1 MEMKHLINPK
11 SKLKRLYEGTLW
23 AEGPVWKNNSLIWS
37 DVRSN
42 TMHLYNPATTITE
55 IFRDPSDYNNG
66 NTTDLEGRLI
76 RCQHGKR
83 RVVREERDGSITV
96 IADRFENN
104 KFNSPND
111 VAVKSD
117 GSIWFTDPDYGIL
130 SNDEGYKSQSEQSG
144 NFVYRVSYS
153 GEVEK
158 VLTNFDKPN
167 GIVFSPNEDLLYVAD
182 SGSPHNV
189 KRYSVDSSGK
199 LSNEIVFCDLR
210 DGSPDGMTVDTH
222 GNLYIC
228 DVKKSKI
235 RLLSDSSK
243 YIGSIDIP
251 ERVANCTFGGE
262 DNSQLFITA
271 STSLYGLKTETTGK

>member
-1 MEMKHLINPK
+1 MKHLVSPK
-11 SKLKRLYEGTLW
+11 SKLNKLYTGTLW

-37 DVRSN
+37 DVRNN
-42 TMHLYNPATTITE
+42 TMHSYDPLTSITE
-55 IFRDPSDYNNG
+55 VFRDPSDYNNG
-66 NTTDLEGRLI
+66 NTLDIEGRLI

-83 RVVREERDGSITV
+83 RVIREESDQSITI
-96 IADRFENN
+96 IADKFEKN

-111 VAVKSD
+111 VAVRSD

-130 SNDEGYKSQSEQSG
+130 SNDEGYKSESEQGG
-144 NFVYRVSYS
+144 NFVFKVSKS
-153 GEVEK
+153 GEIEK

-167 GIVFSPNEDLLYVAD
+167 GLVFSPNEDFLYVAD
-182 SGSPHNV
+182 SGAPHNV
-189 KRYSVDSSGK
+189 KRYSVDSVGG
-199 LSNEIVFCDLR
+199 LSKETLFCDMR
-210 DGSPDGMTVDTH
+210 NGSPDGMTVDVQ
-222 GNLYIC
+222 GNLYVC

-235 RLLSDSSK
+235 RVFSNSSK

-271 STSLYGLKTETTGK
+271 STSLYEIKTETTGK

>member
-1 MEMKHLINPK
+1 MKHLISPK
-11 SKLKRLYEGTLW
+11 SKLNKLYTGTLW

-42 TMHLYNPATTITE
+42 TMHIYDPLTSKTE
-55 IFRDPSDYNNG
+55 VFRDPSDYNNG
-66 NTTDLEGRLI
+66 NTLDNEGRLI

-83 RVVREERDGSITV
+83 RVIREESDLSITI
-96 IADRFENN
+96 IADKFEKN

-111 VAVKSD
+111 VAVRSD

-130 SNDEGYKSQSEQSG
+130 SNDEGYKSKSEQDG
-144 NFVYRVSYS
+144 NFVFKVNNS

-167 GIVFSPNEDLLYVAD
+167 GLVFSPNEDLLYVAD
-182 SGSPHNV
+182 SGTPHNV
-189 KRYSVDSSGK
+189 KRYSIDSSGK
-199 LSNEIVFCDLR
+199 VSNEIIFCDMR
-210 DGSPDGMTVDTH
+210 NGSPDGMTVDIN
-222 GNLYIC
+222 GNLYVC

-235 RLLSDSSK
+235 RVFSDTSK
-243 YIGSIDIP
+243 YIGSISIP

-262 DNSQLFITA
+262 NNSQLFITA
-271 STSLYGLKTETTGK
+271 STSLYEIKTETTGK